1 MQPQQELS
9 QTLST
14 SENNYS
20 FCFNVNITTFFF
32 SFLGNTSSDVFA
44 EAQLWISSEG
54 EGSAINNTTQ
64 NFRPQTAT
72 QVTYNTIIYHTT
84 PTPYPAGN
92 KHSHGGENHTRK
104 GKPWKKPP
112 WPLRLYNPS
121 DWRPVKPAGKR
132 RKSNHSACWPQ
143 GSQPY
148 YC

>member
-1 MQPQQELS
+1 MQPQHELS

-20 FCFNVNITTFFF
+20 FWSNVNITTIF
-32 SFLGNTSSDVFA
+32 SPFWEVLLQMFSLRPNFG
-44 EAQLWISSEG
+44 LSSEG

-64 NFRPQTAT
+64 NFRPQTVT

-84 PTPYPAGN
+84 PTPYPAEN
-92 KHSHGGENHTRK
+92 KHLIGVRIIPRK

-112 WPLRLYNPS
+112 CPLRLYNPS

-132 RKSNHSACWPQ
+132 RKSNHWTCWPQ
-143 GSQPY
+143 SSQPY